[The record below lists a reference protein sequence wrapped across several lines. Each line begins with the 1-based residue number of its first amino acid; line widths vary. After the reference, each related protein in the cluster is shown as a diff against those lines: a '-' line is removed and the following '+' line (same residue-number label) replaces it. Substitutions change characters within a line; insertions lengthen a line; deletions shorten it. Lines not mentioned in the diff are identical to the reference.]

1 MKEIISK
8 VKALWLHI
16 QRIWALYDYLAHLE
30 KEVGLLRNRVN
41 ELTTVHA
48 DIHPYNADIVIVV
61 GRYRNSDYVRV
72 FNLPEQSISGVIERL
87 REMEK
92 HAKVGHF
99 DISPHIDIRALYDRE
114 RF

>member
-1 MKEIISK
+1 MAKI
-8 VKALWLHI
+8 KAVWLHI
-16 QRIWALYDYLAHLE
+16 KRLWALYDYLANLE

-48 DIHPYNADIVIVV
+48 DINPYTDDIVIVV

-72 FNLPEQSISGVIERL
+72 FTLPEQSISSVIERL
-87 REMEK
+87 HEMEK
-92 HAKVGHF
+92 YAKVGRF
-99 DISPHIDIRALYDRE
+99 DIYPHIDIRAFYDRE